1 MLGSMKF
8 VCVLA
13 LFVTGCVSASV
24 DVTTLR
30 PSPRPLTPRTVET
43 VKILESR
50 PDDGVAVYNLV
61 ASGAAKSELEVAVR
75 QKAASLGCD
84 GLVITVRAEPSHSTS
99 SAATGQLNDHR
110 EAVGGHV
117 TAMCIVL
124 PAAAST
130 ASSANG

>member
-1 MLGSMKF
+1 MKSA
-8 VCVLA
+8 CVLA
-13 LFVTGCVSASV
+13 LLVTGCVSASV
-24 DVTTLR
+24 DVTPLR
-30 PSPRPLTPRTVET
+30 PSPRALAPRTVET

-50 PDDGVAVYNLV
+50 PEDGVAVYNLV

-84 GLVITVRAEPSHSTS
+84 GLVITVRAEPTHATS
-99 SAATGQLNDHR
+99 SATTGQLNDHR

-124 PAAAST
+124 PAAST
-130 ASSANG
+130 ATTVNG